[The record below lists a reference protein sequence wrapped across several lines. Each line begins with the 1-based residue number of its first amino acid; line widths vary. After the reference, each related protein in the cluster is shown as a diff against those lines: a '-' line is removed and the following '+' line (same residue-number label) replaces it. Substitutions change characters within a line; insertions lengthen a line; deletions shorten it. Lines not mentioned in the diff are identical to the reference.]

1 MKLHWKDLGTPRADK
16 AHGKLV
22 EIAGWPT
29 TLLPTTASDHFLLTC
44 EPSCCVGCVPANPLA
59 VIEVSAD
66 QPIKLALGALRL
78 AGTLVV
84 QRDDPDGWRYQLKG
98 ARLVGV
104 TRRRLLAASPLVCL

>member
-59 VIEVSAD
+59 
-66 QPIKLALGALRL
+66 
-78 AGTLVV
+78 GTLVV

-104 TRRRLLAASPLVCL
+104 TRRRLLAASPLVCLPMPALAQPM